1 MRKLCWGAL
10 AMAVLAAIPTRAII
24 TNGSPDSSDSDW
36 DGVGLLEPNNTQV
49 YSPASGVL
57 IDSLHVLTAAHA
69 VYDSQTGSA
78 ISPSIMTFELGS
90 SSYDVSSI
98 AIDPSF
104 TGTDQYD
111 IAVLTLSKPATGHT
125 TYAYNTPSLIP
136 TETGNQSTIVGYG
149 FGGTGSGGQ
158 DQTDYP
164 IGTQRAGVNEID
176 QDTDSN
182 RMVPNVVSGGTE
194 QLAPGLLVFDFDQ
207 VGAGNG
213 PLGGPALGTGEADTT
228 DGDSGGP
235 MFEYDSALG
244 KYVIVGIT
252 TDGEDDN
259 PEYGDI
265 SWGTRV
271 SDYDSFIESI
281 VPEPVGLVPVM
292 FGLIVGLK
300 RRWKKLT
307 TDDTDKSKSK

>member
-1 MRKLCWGAL
+1 MRKLFWGAL
-10 AMAVLAAIPTRAII
+10 AMAALATIPTRAII
-24 TNGSPDSSDSDW
+24 TNGSPDSSDSSW

-49 YSPASGVL
+49 YSPATGVL

-69 VYDSQTGSA
+69 VYDSQAGGA

-90 SSYDVSSI
+90 SSYDISSI
-98 AIDPSF
+98 SIDPNF
-104 TGTDQYD
+104 TGGDQYD
-111 IAVLTLSKPATGHT
+111 IAVLTLSKSTPATGHT

-136 TETGNQSTIVGYG
+136 TETGNTATLVGYG
-149 FGGTGSGGQ
+149 YGGTGTAGQ
-158 DQTDYP
+158 EPTQYP
-164 IGTQRAGVNEID
+164 IGTQRAGVNAID
-176 QDTDSN
+176 QNTDSN
-182 RMVPNVVSGGTE
+182 RTVPNVVSSGTE

-244 KYVIVGIT
+244 KYVVVGIT

-271 SDYDSFIESI
+271 SDYDAFISGI
-281 VPEPVGLVPVM
+281 VPEPVGLLPVA
-292 FGLIVGLK
+292 FLIFGLK
-300 RRWKKLT
+300 RR
-307 TDDTDKSKSK
+307 SKRA

>member
-1 MRKLCWGAL
+1 MCKLFWGAL
-10 AMAVLAAIPTRAII
+10 AMAALAAIPTRAII

-49 YSPASGVL
+49 YSPATGVL

-69 VYDSQTGSA
+69 VYDSQTGGA

-90 SSYDVSSI
+90 SSYDISSI
-98 AIDPSF
+98 SIDPNF
-104 TGTDQYD
+104 TGGDQYD
-111 IAVLTLSKPATGHT
+111 IAVLTLSKSTPATGHT

-136 TETGNQSTIVGYG
+136 TETGNTATLVGYG
-149 FGGTGSGGQ
+149 YGGTGTAGQ
-158 DQTDYP
+158 EPASYP
-164 IGTQRAGVNEID
+164 IGTQRAGINEID

-182 RMVPNVVSGGTE
+182 RTVPNVVSSGTE

-235 MFEYDSALG
+235 MFEYDSALD

-271 SDYDSFIESI
+271 LDYDTFIES
-281 VPEPVGLVPVM
+281 VLPEPVGLIPAVLLL
-292 FGLIVGLK
+292 FGLK
-300 RRWKKLT
+300 RRSRKI
-307 TDDTDKSKSK
+307 